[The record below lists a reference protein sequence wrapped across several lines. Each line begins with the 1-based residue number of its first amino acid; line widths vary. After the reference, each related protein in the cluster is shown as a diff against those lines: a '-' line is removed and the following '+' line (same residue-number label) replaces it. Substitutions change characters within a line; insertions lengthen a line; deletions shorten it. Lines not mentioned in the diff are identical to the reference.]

1 MTTEDPEPSKDRLT
15 HVQQDGSALMVDVS
29 EKTPTERTAR
39 ARSVVITTEGVTA
52 LLSQNRLDK
61 GDALAVARIGG
72 IMAAK
77 RTPELVPLCHPLPI
91 SKAEVHLTVDAPRA
105 GHVEIITEVKTTAPT
120 GVEMEALTAAS
131 VAALTLYDMIK
142 GVDRAAVI
150 SETAVL
156 TKSGGSSGDWQ
167 RA

>member
-1 MTTEDPEPSKDRLT
+1 MKEEPEIPAERLT
-15 HVQQDGSALMVDVS
+15 HVQEDGSALMVDVS
-29 EKTPTERTAR
+29 AKPPAERTAR
-39 ARSVVITTEGVTA
+39 AKSVVITTEHVTA
-52 LLSQNRLDK
+52 LLLQNRLDK
-61 GDALAVARIGG
+61 GDALAVARIAG

-91 SKAEVHLTVDAPRA
+91 SKAEVHLTVDAPRP
-105 GHVEIITEVKTTAPT
+105 GQVEIITEVKTTAPT

-156 TKSGGSSGDWQ
+156 SKSGGSSADWQ
-167 RA
+167 RP

>member
-1 MTTEDPEPSKDRLT
+1 MKEEPQSPADRLT

-29 EKTPTERTAR
+29 AKEPAERTAR
-39 ARSVVITTEGVTA
+39 ARSVVITTEKVTA
-52 LLSQNRLDK
+52 LLLENRLDK
-61 GDALAVARIGG
+61 GDALAVARIAG

-77 RTPELVPLCHPLPI
+77 RTPDLVPLCHPLPI
-91 SKAEVHLTVDAPRA
+91 SKAEVHLAVDAPRP
-105 GHVEIITEVKTTAPT
+105 GQVEIITEVKTTAAT

-131 VAALTLYDMIK
+131 LAALTLYDMVK

-150 SETAVL
+150 SETSVL
-156 TKSGGSSGDWQ
+156 SKTGGSSGDWQ

>member
-1 MTTEDPEPSKDRLT
+1 MEEESQACNDRLT

-29 EKTPTERTAR
+29 GKTPTERTAR
-39 ARSVVITTEGVTA
+39 ATSVVITTEGVTA
-52 LLSQNRLDK
+52 LLAQNRLDK
-61 GDALAVARIGG
+61 GDALAVARIAG

-91 SKAEVHLTVDAPRA
+91 SKAEVHLTVDAPRP
-105 GHVEIITEVKTTAPT
+105 GQVEIVTEVKTTGPT